1 MAITC
6 LYFAQSFYDFRTGEL
21 NGGRYGTPKVV
32 FFVVLCIS
40 AILDIPLFVGCIVQG
55 GPTDCEWNSPS
66 YIVFWLFHLVATCG
80 YIYAII
86 TPPILWSDIIQQ
98 RDGNLWNSAYPAD
111 STKIFFRVVYVLFC
125 LNEFITLVGST
136 MYQNPDNQAA
146 YTKSNSLGA
155 ITDCFTPVITTVVTV
170 GCLWSGI
177 VLQRHVVSVGLRGST
192 QFRIFVRLNIT
203 MFIIIVTYIM
213 RSLLVLTLF
222 EDMPHEYVRFFHPMR
237 KNFFLWLLWT
247 RWLPC
252 IFCSFCLMNEM
263 RFKGVGNGD
272 SRHSGDALQQGLL
285 GATGRQSSSMNVN
298 PRSSI
303 LSGILGWGSNR
314 GSTTARAVSADS
326 GRSNDSAL
334 EETYSMLSSVD
345 FPDSASDSSL
355 QHRTSPFDSPPRAD
369 RKRRDRERG
378 RRAGAVSGAVYGDH
392 LGGTPSAES
401 HRSRKH
407 MTTAGPLGIRSES
420 TDTAEYKF
428 DYGYGGGTPPRTSID
443 HFFTFAAPGLNLSNI
458 ANTDSH
464 FDGINNNYSSSIPI
478 EAPVG
483 GRSALSAFGSMPGG
497 VRPVTSFSPPTGAV
511 SAYTA
516 DFINADERASP
527 EINSR
532 SL

>member
-1 MAITC
+1 MNKVINLAFISICLYLSLAITC

-146 YTKSNSLGA
+146 YTKSNSLGV

-272 SRHSGDALQQGLL
+272 SRHSGAYW
-285 GATGRQSSSMNVN
+285 A
-298 PRSSI
+298 
-303 LSGILGWGSNR
+303 
-314 GSTTARAVSADS
+314 
-326 GRSNDSAL
+326 
-334 EETYSMLSSVD
+334 
-345 FPDSASDSSL
+345 
-355 QHRTSPFDSPPRAD
+355 
-369 RKRRDRERG
+369 
-378 RRAGAVSGAVYGDH
+378 
-392 LGGTPSAES
+392 
-401 HRSRKH
+401 
-407 MTTAGPLGIRSES
+407 PLVG
-420 TDTAEYKF
+420 K
-428 DYGYGGGTPPRTSID
+428 
-443 HFFTFAAPGLNLSNI
+443 AA
-458 ANTDSH
+458 A
-464 FDGINNNYSSSIPI
+464 
-478 EAPVG
+478 
-483 GRSALSAFGSMPGG
+483 
-497 VRPVTSFSPPTGAV
+497 
-511 SAYTA
+511 
-516 DFINADERASP
+516 
-527 EINSR
+527 
-532 SL
+532 